1 MEVEERRAESVG
13 GERDTGEEPVAAA
26 IKIGWTSSRAQRR
39 PRYIRSYGVGAL
51 QTWALGCLMGPSMC
65 VYA

>member
-39 PRYIRSYGVGAL
+39 PRYIRS
-51 QTWALGCLMGPSMC
+51 
-65 VYA
+65 